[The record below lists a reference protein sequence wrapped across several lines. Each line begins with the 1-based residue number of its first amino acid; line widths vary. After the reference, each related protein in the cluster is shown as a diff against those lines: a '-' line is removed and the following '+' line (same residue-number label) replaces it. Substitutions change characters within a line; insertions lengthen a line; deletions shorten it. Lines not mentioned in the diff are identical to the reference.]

1 LRAGKI
7 ETFRGPSRF
16 SSVVPAAPLQRR
28 ERAVAAE
35 KQGSGGRS
43 GGEPRRCWVERISS
57 RRRRRGR
64 RAAPPRRTAG
74 AKPDGLRGA
83 PEEASATTAILMIF
97 NAKPSRISPWI
108 QFLKLATER

>member
-1 LRAGKI
+1 
-7 ETFRGPSRF
+7 
-16 SSVVPAAPLQRR
+16 V
-28 ERAVAAE
+28 
-35 KQGSGGRS
+35 
-43 GGEPRRCWVERISS
+43 
-57 RRRRRGR
+57 
-64 RAAPPRRTAG
+64 PPRRTAG